1 MTFHKPLIECRDLT
15 FRYPGETQYV
25 LKDLTCTINEG
36 EFLAIIGGNGSGK
49 STLCKAFN
57 GLIPHFYV
65 GDYSGE
71 VTLDGICTATTDV
84 ATLSQSIGYVYQD
97 FQNQLLRPTALEDA
111 CFMPLNYGLEDYK
124 ERGLWALEVTGL
136 LEVQHEF
143 IWRLSGGQQ
152 HLLALAGAIAMRP
165 KLLVIDEPI
174 AQLDP
179 HHAEQIYEVLK
190 KLHADFGMT
199 IVVIEHH
206 TDFIAQYCSH
216 VMLLD
221 EGKVLWKKETVT
233 ALNCVEDLLT
243 RNIFPPQV
251 TQIAHSLKLEQPY
264 PVTLQQAVQTFK
276 ASPWKQQATVHHLP
290 PPTTP
295 MVKLSNIELIYN
307 QRRSNNKLVLQNISL
322 TLFSHEHIALVGNNG
337 AGKSTLLK
345 VMAGIVRPTG
355 GHMYIQE
362 QLIEQAQPEKLAQ
375 DVGFIFQNPEEMFIE
390 DSVRKEISF
399 YLKSRKVDNYESY
412 VDELLET
419 FELVD
424 LQDQDARLLS
434 GGQQRRVSLAIG
446 AAMRS
451 KILMLDEP
459 TANLDI
465 ATKQHVLTLLLELKK
480 YVQTIIIATHDME
493 LVAEW
498 ASRVV
503 VLSKGSILADNT
515 SERIFLNHSI
525 MTAGHIS
532 APQIVQLTTAMG
544 LPYCASVSQFIVCY
558 LQHSERGVHVGMG

>member
-1 MTFHKPLIECRDLT
+1 MTFRKPLIECRDLT
-15 FRYPGETQYV
+15 FRYPGEEKFI

-65 GDYSGE
+65 GDYTGQ
-71 VTLDGICTATTDV
+71 VTLDGVSTITTDV

-97 FQNQLLRPTALEDA
+97 FQNQLLRPTALEDT
-111 CFMPLNYGLEDYK
+111 CFMPLNYGLDDYK

-136 LEVQHEF
+136 LDVQHEF

-179 HHAEQIYEVLK
+179 HHAGQIYEVLK
-190 KLHADFGMT
+190 KLHTDYGMT

-221 EGKVLWKKETVT
+221 EGKVLWKKETVA

-251 TQIAHSLKLEQPY
+251 TQIAHSLQLAQPY
-264 PVTLQQAVQTFK
+264 PVTLQQAIQTFE
-276 ASPWKQQATVHHLP
+276 ASSWEQHATLHNLP
-290 PPTTP
+290 PRTTP
-295 MVKLSNIELIYN
+295 MVQLNNIELVYN
-307 QRRSNNKLVLQNISL
+307 QSRANNKLVLQNISL
-322 TLFSHEHIALVGNNG
+322 TLCTHEHIALVGNNG

-345 VMAGIVRPTG
+345 VIAGIVRPTSG
-355 GHMYIQE
+355 EMYIQE
-362 QLIEQAQPEKLAQ
+362 QLIAQAQPEKLAQ

-424 LQDQDARLLS
+424 IQNQDARLLS

-446 AAMRS
+446 AAMRP
-451 KILMLDEP
+451 KILLLDEP

-480 YVQTIIIATHDME
+480 YVQTIVIATHDME

-503 VLSKGSILADNT
+503 VLSNGCILADDT
-515 SERIFLNHSI
+515 SDRIFQNHSI
-525 MTAGHIS
+525 MAAGHIS
-532 APQIVQLTTAMG
+532 APQIVQLTTALG
-544 LPYCASVSQFIVCY
+544 LPYCASVSQFIAGY
-558 LQHSERGVHVGMG
+558 LKQSKRGVHVGMG

>member
-1 MTFHKPLIECRDLT
+1 MTFRKPLIECRDLT
-15 FRYPGETQYV
+15 FRYPGEEQFI

-65 GDYSGE
+65 GDYTGQ
-71 VTLDGICTATTDV
+71 VTLDAVCTATTDV

-136 LEVQHEF
+136 LDVQDEF

-179 HHAEQIYEVLK
+179 HHAGQIYEVLK
-190 KLHADFGMT
+190 KLHTDYGMT

-221 EGKVLWKKETVT
+221 EGQVLWKKETVA
-233 ALNCVEDLLT
+233 ALNCVEDLLAH
-243 RNIFPPQV
+243 NIFPPQI
-251 TQIAHSLKLEQPY
+251 TQIAHSLQLEQPY
-264 PVTLQQAVQTFK
+264 PVTLQQAIQTFE
-276 ASPWKQQATVHHLP
+276 ASPWKQKETVHNLAS
-290 PPTTP
+290 PTTP
-295 MVKLSNIELIYN
+295 MIQLNNIELVYN
-307 QRRSNNKLVLQNISL
+307 QRRANNKRVLQDISL
-322 TLFSHEHIALVGNNG
+322 TLCKQEHVALVGNNG

-345 VMAGIVRPTG
+345 VIAGIARPTSG
-355 GHMYIQE
+355 QMYIQE
-362 QLIEQAQPEKLAQ
+362 QLITKAQPEKLAQ
-375 DVGFIFQNPEEMFIE
+375 DVSFIFQNPEEMFIE
-390 DSVRKEISF
+390 DSVKKEISF
-399 YLKSRKVDNYESY
+399 YLKSRKIDNFETY

-446 AAMRS
+446 AAMRP
-451 KILMLDEP
+451 KILLLDEP

-465 ATKQHVLTLLLELKK
+465 ATKQHVLTLLQELKK
-480 YVQTIIIATHDME
+480 YVQTIVIATHDME

-498 ASRVV
+498 SSRVV
-503 VLSKGSILADNT
+503 VISNGCILADDT
-515 SERIFLNHSI
+515 SERIFQDHSI
-525 MTAGHIS
+525 MAAGHIN
-532 APQIVQLTTAMG
+532 APQIVQLTTALG
-544 LPYCASVSQFIVCY
+544 LPYCASVNQFIAGY
-558 LQHSERGVHVGMG
+558 LQQSERGVHVGMG

>member
-1 MTFHKPLIECRDLT
+1 MTFRKPLIECRDLT
-15 FRYPGETQYV
+15 FRYPGEEHFI
-25 LKDLTCTINEG
+25 LKDLTCTIDEG

-65 GDYSGE
+65 GDYMGQ
-71 VTLDGICTATTDV
+71 VKLDGVCTATTDV

-97 FQNQLLRPTALEDA
+97 FQNQLLRPTAIEDA
-111 CFMPLNYGLEDYK
+111 CFMPLNYGLDDYK

-136 LEVQHEF
+136 LDVQDEF

-152 HLLALAGAIAMRP
+152 HLLALASAIAMRP

-190 KLHADFGMT
+190 KLHTDYGIT
-199 IVVIEHH
+199 IIVIEHH
-206 TDFIAQYCSH
+206 TDFIANYCSH

-221 EGKVLWKKETVT
+221 EGKVLWKKETVG
-233 ALNCVEDLLT
+233 ALNCVEDLLA

-251 TQIAHSLKLEQPY
+251 TQIAHSLQLAQPY
-264 PVTLQQAVQTFK
+264 PVTLQQAIQTFK
-276 ASPWKQQATVHHLP
+276 TSPWKQQPTVHHLP
-290 PPTTP
+290 TQSTP
-295 MVKLSNIELIYN
+295 MVQLNNIELVYN
-307 QRRSNNKLVLQNISL
+307 QRQANNKLVLQNISL
-322 TLFSHEHIALVGNNG
+322 KLCQHEHIALVGNNG

-345 VMAGIVRPTG
+345 VIAGIVRPTSG
-355 GHMYIQE
+355 QMYIRE
-362 QLIEQAQPEKLAQ
+362 QLITKAAPEKLAQ

-399 YLKSRKVDNYESY
+399 YLKSRKVDNYEIH
-412 VDELLET
+412 VDELLKT

-424 LQDQDARLLS
+424 IQDQDARLLS

-446 AAMRS
+446 AAMRP
-451 KILMLDEP
+451 KILLLDEP

-465 ATKQHVLTLLLELKK
+465 ATKQHVLTLLKELKK
-480 YVQTIIIATHDME
+480 YVQTIVIATHDME

-498 ASRVV
+498 SSRVV
-503 VLSKGSILADNT
+503 VLSNGRILADDT
-515 SERIFLNHSI
+515 SERIFQNHSI
-525 MTAGHIS
+525 MAAGHIS
-532 APQIVQLTTAMG
+532 APQIVQLTTA
-544 LPYCASVSQFIVCY
+544 LEVPYCASVSLFIAGY
-558 LQHSERGVHVGMG
+558 LQQSERGVHVGMG

>member
-1 MTFHKPLIECRDLT
+1 MTSLKPLIECQDLT
-15 FRYPGETQYV
+15 FRYPGEEKFI

-57 GLIPHFYV
+57 GIIPHFYV
-65 GDYSGE
+65 GDYTGK
-71 VTLDGICTATTDV
+71 VTLDGVCTTTTDV

-111 CFMPLNYGLEDYK
+111 CFMPLNYGLDDYK

-136 LEVQHEF
+136 LYVKNEF

-190 KLHADFGMT
+190 KLHSDYGMT

-206 TDFIAQYCSH
+206 TDFIAEYCSH

-221 EGKVLWKKETVT
+221 KGQVLWKKETVA
-233 ALNCVEDLLT
+233 ALNCVEELLE

-251 TQIAHSLKLEQPY
+251 TQIAHSLQLKQPY
-264 PVTLQQAVQTFK
+264 PVTLKQSIQTFE
-276 ASPWKQQATVHHLP
+276 ASPWKQQATVHHIP
-290 PPTTP
+290 QHTKP
-295 MVKLSNIELIYN
+295 MVQLNNIELAYN
-307 QRRSNNKLVLQNISL
+307 QRLTNNKLVLQDISL
-322 TLFSHEHIALVGNNG
+322 KLSTHEHIALVGNNG

-345 VMAGIVRPTG
+345 VIAGIVRPTSG
-355 GHMYIQE
+355 EMYIQE
-362 QLIEQAQPEKLAQ
+362 QLIARAMPERLAQ

-399 YLKSRKVDNYESY
+399 YLKSRKVNDYETY

-446 AAMRS
+446 AAMRP
-451 KILMLDEP
+451 KILLLDEP

-465 ATKQHVLTLLLELKK
+465 ATKQHVLTMLLELKK
-480 YVQTIIIATHDME
+480 YVQTIVIATHDME

-498 ASRVV
+498 SSRVV
-503 VLSKGSILADNT
+503 VLSNGCILADDT
-515 SERIFLNHSI
+515 SERIFQNHGI
-525 MTAGHIS
+525 MAAGHIR
-532 APQIVQLTTAMG
+532 APQVVQLTTALS
-544 LPYCASVSQFIVCY
+544 LPYCSSVSQFIAGY
-558 LQHSERGVHVGMG
+558 LQQLERGVHVGMG